1 MHSKA
6 IDRTTTYSRVITFSH
21 NAVVTENILNV
32 ILDPGKSSN
41 TWYREKR
48 MLQLSNFRL
57 VIIIYSNLL
66 FMRRKIAIKYDLMRR
81 CRAKEQA
88 PNR

>member
-41 TWYREKR
+41 TWYKEKR
-48 MLQLSNFRL
+48 MLQSSNFRL
-57 VIIIYSNLL
+57 FIIIVIYYL
-66 FMRRKIAIKYDLMRR
+66 
-81 CRAKEQA
+81 
-88 PNR
+88 